1 MSFDADVR
9 VRFSLPRASAR
20 ATLDR
25 SFAFAA
31 GRMAASPSAG
41 TASKSAP
48 AIIMALEMRGR
59 AGAAPDS
66 TGVGAAA

>member
-1 MSFDADVR
+1 MSFDAEARAEVF
-9 VRFSLPRASAR
+9 VALSLCLVSAR

-41 TASKSAP
+41 TAS
-48 AIIMALEMRGR
+48 R
-59 AGAAPDS
+59 ARRRS
-66 TGVGAAA
+66 